1 MDENHMDVIFE
12 EEEDLPMD
20 SAVLTAKARQ
30 GVYRTIK
37 NWTFT
42 MPNLD
47 PTSRGFNVSPKIARL
62 VQILQCF
69 QKAGDSFRGIVF
81 GMGYLF
87 LSEHRLISLKCD
99 VESLPLQSLR
109 F

>member
-1 MDENHMDVIFE
+1 MDEGLMDLIFE
-12 EEEDLPMD
+12 EEEDLPTD
-20 SAVLTAKARQ
+20 SAVQMAKARQ

-47 PTSRGFNVSPKIARL
+47 PTSRGFNVSPKIAKL

-69 QKAGDSFRGIVF
+69 QKEGDSFRGIVL
-81 GMGYLF
+81 GM
-87 LSEHRLISLKCD
+87 
-99 VESLPLQSLR
+99 
-109 F
+109 